1 MGFAGELTTIG
12 LGEVFQNVAFNRLTG
27 VLRVTARDQHAEV
40 YAEEG
45 RLRAFSHGHDKPF
58 DYALIA
64 ERSDCAPP
72 EAIRVA
78 NRRRRRRTLRA
89 LLAKSCD
96 EFDKALYDAGVQSAI
111 EEEVILL
118 FSWKA
123 ASFTFEDGRAD
134 ASLFDKEQLECKIE
148 LDPQG
153 LSMEAAR
160 RMDEWE
166 GISRQIA
173 SEREIFLA
181 INEPTED
188 MPEDA
193 GSGIDRQLD
202 RAIEVLLEEIG
213 DR

>member
-12 LGEVFQNVAFNRLTG
+12 LGEVFQNIAFNRLTG

-89 LLAKSCD
+89 MLAKSCD
-96 EFDKALYDAGVQSAI
+96 EFDDALYFSALENDDDDGQI
-111 EEEVILL
+111 WRFDGME
-118 FSWKA
+118 
-123 ASFTFEDGRAD
+123 FTEA
-134 ASLFDKEQLECKIE
+134 EQLCVE
-148 LDPQG
+148 
-153 LSMEAAR
+153 
-160 RMDEWE
+160 
-166 GISRQIA
+166 
-173 SEREIFLA
+173 
-181 INEPTED
+181 ED
-188 MPEDA
+188 D
-193 GSGIDRQLD
+193 
-202 RAIEVLLEEIG
+202 G
-213 DR
+213 DGMN